1 MVFFTLSSVRCSV
14 LTNLFTDRLVHV
26 RCETYCSARLFVN
39 AQTVGISLSCLPY
52 SPLPSSL
59 THPLTHS
66 LTHSHS
72 YDPVLLPVRLPPLV
86 ATLPSEPLSGPL
98 ADIVPLWMRLPA
110 GDAGS
115 AAPATGRT
123 GASGERAATDCSGR
137 HVTRTGLVYEFKIIE
152 LVKRL
157 SSFRDPWTDL
167 MNPYWNAAGR
177 ANGSGGGGSV
187 WRVQQRP
194 GSESG
199 RNGPQQ
205 ARTPTG
211 SDSSWQ
217 VGCICFQSALCIGPC
232 VGSVAMHL
240 NA

>member
-1 MVFFTLSSVRCSV
+1 MVIFTLSSVRCSV

-26 RCETYCSARLFVN
+26 RCVTYCSARFVN

-52 SPLPSSL
+52 SPLTHSLTHSL
-59 THPLTHS
+59 THPLTHHS

-137 HVTRTGLVYEFKIIE
+137 HVTRTGLAYEFKIVE

-157 SSFRDPWTDL
+157 SSFRDP
-167 MNPYWNAAGR
+167 
-177 ANGSGGGGSV
+177 
-187 WRVQQRP
+187 
-194 GSESG
+194 
-199 RNGPQQ
+199 
-205 ARTPTG
+205 
-211 SDSSWQ
+211 
-217 VGCICFQSALCIGPC
+217 
-232 VGSVAMHL
+232 
-240 NA
+240 